1 MLGRTTR
8 EFPYKA
14 ELWPQVE
21 AWAAAA
27 GYTLAEQQPQRRRY
41 RKGHQLLS
49 APAFLELTREGDR
62 VTLQAWIKA
71 DMYLIMA
78 LLTGKPPEAGIESGG
93 LTAWI
98 PRQRARKA
106 VNLLLE
112 KLGVPPVT

>member
-1 MLGRTTR
+1 MKGRTTR
-8 EFPYKA
+8 EFTYQP
-14 ELWPQVE
+14 ELWPLVE

-27 GYTLAEQQPQRRRY
+27 GFTLVDQQPNHRRY
-41 RKGHQLLS
+41 RKGNQLLS

-106 VNLLLE
+106 INPLLE
-112 KLGVPPVT
+112 QLGQQPVT